1 MNRWE
6 GLDEFVA
13 VAECG
18 QFTAAAER
26 LCLSSSQVSRQIARL
41 EERLQTRLFYRS
53 TRRVALT
60 EAGQTFLQHCQRLQ
74 DAREEALRA
83 VGDLGSEPKGLLRMT
98 CAVAYGE
105 RFIVPLVTD
114 FMSRHPQ
121 LRVDIELSN
130 RTLDLLHEGLDLAI
144 RLGRLQESRL
154 VATRLAPRQMY
165 LCAAPGYLQRY
176 GRPHSLS
183 ELARHN
189 CLVGSSEVWNF
200 QLNGRESA
208 LRVQGNWR
216 CNSGQAVL
224 DAALRGLGLCQLPD
238 YYVLEHLRSGAWY
251 PCWQATSHRTR
262 RCGRSIRSSGTCRPR
277 FASWS
282 TFLNRAWH
290 KAANTA
296 RNNRLQPQGDLQQRT
311 TRPTSRVKPPVI
323 RPTLSQQ

>member
-26 LCLSSSQVSRQIARL
+26 LSLSSSQVSRQIARL

-105 RFIVPLVTD
+105 RFIVPLVTE
-114 FMSRHPQ
+114 FMIQHPQ
-121 LRVDIELSN
+121 LRVDIELTN
-130 RTLDLLHEGLDLAI
+130 RTLDLLHDGLDLAI
-144 RLGRLQESRL
+144 RLGRLQDSRL
-154 VATRLAPRQMY
+154 VAARLASRQLY
-165 LCAAPGYLQRY
+165 LCAAPDYLQRY

-183 ELARHN
+183 ELSQHN
-189 CLVGSSEVWNF
+189 CLIGSSDMWSF
-200 QLNGRESA
+200 QTSDRDTSM
-208 LRVQGNWR
+208 RVQGNWR

-224 DAALRGLGLCQLPD
+224 EAALRGVGLCQLPD
-238 YYVLEHLRSGAWY
+238 YYVLEHLRSGALVSLLDNQQPPDTAVWAIY
-251 PCWQATSHRTR
+251 P
-262 RCGRSIRSSGTCRPR
+262 
-277 FASWS
+277 
-282 TFLNRAWH
+282 
-290 KAANTA
+290 
-296 RNNRLQPQGDLQQRT
+296 QQRH
-311 TRPTSRVKPPVI
+311 
-323 RPTLSQQ
+323 LSPKVRQLVDFLKQGLGERREYRKD